1 MDKRILLIISGGIAA
16 YKSLFLIR
24 VLAKRGIASRVIITR
39 GGTEFVTPLSAGA
52 LSGDKVYSDLWDLT
66 DEAEMGHIELSR
78 SADLVVVAPATAD
91 IMAKVAHGIA
101 NDLATTTLLATDK
114 RVLYAPAMN
123 VRMWEAASTQRNMET
138 LKKDGALF
146 IGPDAGA
153 MACGEFGEGR
163 MAEPEDIAD
172 AIEAALSGVTT
183 LDGLRGPKPL
193 TGKTALVTAGP
204 TREPI
209 DPVRYLSNHS
219 SGKQGYAI
227 SSALA
232 DLGAEVTLV
241 SGPVSIRPPGNVT
254 LVKVETAL
262 EMLAACEAALPSD
275 IFVSVAAVADWRPA
289 SCGDKKIKKNGDA
302 PAPLK
307 LEENPDIL
315 KTLSTAKKRPKLV
328 VGFAAETNDVIE
340 HATAKRL
347 RKTCDWIVANDVS
360 GDGPAGN
367 VMGGDH
373 NKMILVTDNGA
384 DEWPRLSKQDSAC
397 LLYTS
402 PSPRDKRQSRMPSSA

>member
-1 MDKRILLIISGGIAA
+1 
-16 YKSLFLIR
+16 

-91 IMAKVAHGIA
+91 IMAKAAHGIA

-123 VRMWEAASTQRNMET
+123 VRMWEAAATQRNLET

-183 LDGLRGPKPL
+183 LDGFKGPKPL
-193 TGKTALVTAGP
+193 KGKTALVTAGP

-227 SSALA
+227 AGALA
-232 DLGAEVTLV
+232 DLGADVTLV
-241 SGPVSIRPPGNVT
+241 SRQCEPCQSGNSPRNAKRKRIRPT
-254 LVKVETAL
+254 L
-262 EMLAACEAALPSD
+262 
-275 IFVSVAAVADWRPA
+275 
-289 SCGDKKIKKNGDA
+289 
-302 PAPLK
+302 
-307 LEENPDIL
+307 
-315 KTLSTAKKRPKLV
+315 
-328 VGFAAETNDVIE
+328 
-340 HATAKRL
+340 
-347 RKTCDWIVANDVS
+347 
-360 GDGPAGN
+360 
-367 VMGGDH
+367 
-373 NKMILVTDNGA
+373 
-384 DEWPRLSKQDSAC
+384 
-397 LLYTS
+397 
-402 PSPRDKRQSRMPSSA
+402 

>member
-1 MDKRILLIISGGIAA
+1 MDKRILLIIGGGIAA

-78 SADLVVVAPATAD
+78 AADLVVVAPATAD
-91 IMAKVAHGIA
+91 IMAKAVHGIA

-123 VRMWEAASTQRNMET
+123 VRMWEAAATQRNMET

-163 MAEPEDIAD
+163 MAEPEEIAD

-183 LDGLRGPKPL
+183 LDGLKGPKPL
-193 TGKTALVTAGP
+193 KGKKALITAGP

-227 SSALA
+227 ASALA
-232 DLGAEVTLV
+232 DLGADVTLV
-241 SGPVSIRPPGNVT
+241 SGPVAIRAPSNVN
-254 LVKVETAL
+254 LVKIETAV
-262 EMLAACEAALPSD
+262 EMLAACEEALPSD

-302 PAPLK
+302 PVPLK

-315 KTLSTAKKRPKLV
+315 KTLSTAKNRPSLV
-328 VGFAAETNDVIE
+328 VGFAAETNDVIK

-360 GDGPAGN
+360 GD

-373 NKMILVTDNGA
+373 NKMILVNDDGA
-384 DEWPRLSKQDSAC
+384 DEWPRLSKADSA
-397 LLYTS
+397 
-402 PSPRDKRQSRMPSSA
+402 KRLAAKIAEHFG

>member
-1 MDKRILLIISGGIAA
+1 MDKRILLIIGGGIAA

-91 IMAKVAHGIA
+91 IMAKAAHGIA

-123 VRMWEAASTQRNMET
+123 VRMWEAAATQRNMES

-163 MAEPEDIAD
+163 MAEPEEIAD

-183 LDGLRGPKPL
+183 LDSLKGPKPL
-193 TGKTALVTAGP
+193 NGKTALITAGP

-227 SSALA
+227 ASALA
-232 DLGAEVTLV
+232 DLGADVTLI

-262 EMLAACEAALPSD
+262 EMLGACEAALPSD

-289 SCGDKKIKKNGDA
+289 SCGDVKIKKNGDA

-315 KTLSTAKKRPKLV
+315 KTLSTTKKRPNLV
-328 VGFAAETNDVIE
+328 IGFAAETNDVIK

-360 GDGPAGN
+360 GD

-373 NKMILVTDNGA
+373 NKMILVTDDGV
-384 DEWPRLSKQDSAC
+384 DEWPRLSKADSA
-397 LLYTS
+397 
-402 PSPRDKRQSRMPSSA
+402 KRLAAKIAEHFA

>member
-1 MDKRILLIISGGIAA
+1 MDKRILLIIGGGIAA

-24 VLAKRGIASRVIITR
+24 VLAKRGIACRVIITR

-91 IMAKVAHGIA
+91 IMAKAAHGIA

-123 VRMWEAASTQRNMET
+123 VRMWDAESTQRNVAT

-163 MAEPEDIAD
+163 MAEPEEIAD
-172 AIEAALSGVTT
+172 AIEAALKGVTT
-183 LDGLRGPKPL
+183 LDGLKGPKPL
-193 TGKTALVTAGP
+193 KGKSALVTAGP

-227 SSALA
+227 ASALA
-232 DLGAEVTLV
+232 ALGADVTLV
-241 SGPVSIRPPGNVT
+241 SGPVSISAPSNVT
-254 LVKVETAL
+254 LVKIETAR

-315 KTLSTAKKRPKLV
+315 KTLCTAKNRPNLV
-328 VGFAAETNDVIE
+328 IGFAAETNDVIE

-347 RKTCDWIVANDVS
+347 RKGCDWIVANDVS
-360 GDGPAGN
+360 GD

-373 NKMILVTDNGA
+373 NKMILVTDDGA
-384 DEWPRLSKQDSAC
+384 DEWPRLSKQDSA
-397 LLYTS
+397 
-402 PSPRDKRQSRMPSSA
+402 KRLAAKIAEHFA

>member
-1 MDKRILLIISGGIAA
+1 MDKRILLIIGGGIAA

-91 IMAKVAHGIA
+91 IMAKAAHGIA

-123 VRMWEAASTQRNMET
+123 VRMWDAAATQRNMET
-138 LKKDGALF
+138 LKQDGALF

-163 MAEPEDIAD
+163 MAEPEEIAD
-172 AIEAALSGVTT
+172 AIEAALAGVTT
-183 LDGLRGPKPL
+183 LDGLKGPKPL
-193 TGKTALVTAGP
+193 KGKKALITAGP

-227 SSALA
+227 ASALA
-232 DLGAEVTLV
+232 DLGADVTLV
-241 SGPVSIRPPGNVT
+241 SGPVSIRPPCNVN

-275 IFVSVAAVADWRPA
+275 VFVSVAAVADWRPA
-289 SCGDKKIKKNGDA
+289 SCGDRKIKKNGDA

-315 KTLSTAKKRPKLV
+315 KTLSMAKNRPKLV
-328 VGFAAETNDVIE
+328 VGFAAETNDVIK

-360 GDGPAGN
+360 GD

-373 NKMILVTDNGA
+373 NKMILVTDDGA
-384 DEWPRLSKQDSAC
+384 DEWPRLSKADSA
-397 LLYTS
+397 
-402 PSPRDKRQSRMPSSA
+402 KRLAAKIAEHFE